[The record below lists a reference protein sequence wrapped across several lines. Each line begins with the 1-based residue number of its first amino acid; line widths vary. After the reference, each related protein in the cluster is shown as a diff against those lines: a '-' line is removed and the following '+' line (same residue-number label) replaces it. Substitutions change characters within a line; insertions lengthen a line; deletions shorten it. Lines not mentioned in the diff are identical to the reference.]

1 MKVSKNEQIRNIEKF
16 RTEVRGLVN
25 RLSIDGECNTPD
37 FILADYLVNCLQNYA
52 EITKL
57 RDVWH
62 T

>member
-1 MKVSKNEQIRNIEKF
+1 MKVSRNMPIRNIEKF
-16 RTEVRGLVN
+16 RTEVRELVN

-37 FILADYLVNCLQNYA
+37 FILADYLVNCLQNFD
-52 EITKL
+52 ETTKL

>member
-52 EITKL
+52 ETTKL